1 MDHLYIV
8 TNAPPIQAAFG
19 VVNWL
24 KIGENFVA
32 SLVTTGFILGMLNWY
47 LAKKKAPMERAD
59 LLADASNTTVSS
71 VLAAL
76 DRTEKQALRAE
87 RNANKAL
94 RQVAMLRT
102 AYDALL
108 MFWRH
113 VAGNWEQFR
122 HHEVPPVVPAH
133 AIIDWAE
140 WDAHDETP
148 TNDGQ

>member
-1 MDHLYIV
+1 MDHLF
-8 TNAPPIQAAFG
+8 TFTTTPPVMAASEAL
-19 VVNWL
+19 NWL
-24 KIGENFVA
+24 KIGENFLA
-32 SLVTTGFILGMLNWY
+32 SLVTTGFLLGALNWW

-59 LLADASNTTVSS
+59 LLADASNTTVNS
-71 VLAAL
+71 VLLAL
-76 DRTEKQALRAE
+76 DRAEKQASRAD

-113 VAGNWEQFR
+113 VAGNWDQFR

-140 WDAHDETP
+140 WDANDTP
-148 TNDGQ
+148 EQEAS

>member
-1 MDHLYIV
+1 MDHFFLF
-8 TNAPPIQAAFG
+8 TNTAPVEAAAG

-24 KIGENFVA
+24 KIGENFLA
-32 SLVTTGFILGMLNWY
+32 SLVTTGFLLGALNWW

-59 LLADASNTTVSS
+59 LLADASNTTVTS
-71 VLAAL
+71 VLLAL
-76 DRTEKQALRAE
+76 DRAEKQADKADK
-87 RNANKAL
+87 NATKAL

-113 VAGNWEQFR
+113 VAGNWDQFR
-122 HHEVPPVVPAH
+122 THEVPPVVPAH

-140 WDAHDETP
+140 WDGSDETP
-148 TNDGQ
+148 EQKAS